1 MGIGVKE
8 PEATPFFD
16 LPAAMVEEL
25 LARSAEMGDRVLQR
39 LSGYAGRR
47 KALRQSLI
55 DRGLLQK
62 KEALPPVA
70 IPTVAAA
77 DGSYA
82 VERLLGV
89 DLLAAA
95 AVAVEGITPPS
106 ETRHWPEPRHRV
118 YLEEAAHDE
127 ASSVFLRAYM
137 LGLELSLAL
146 EAPHQ
151 LVLLDGSITLPVIYW
166 NQALARLRDARLEVA
181 DRFRKELELFLQLYR
196 IVLRPRRSD
205 QQLVAI
211 PKYSTRRELARELGI
226 DVDDRAL
233 ASLALEA
240 GEYTQPLPFE
250 RPSSPWHLGLEG
262 VPKDL
267 QDRLKPLVK
276 EILDSLQE
284 SHVVYFRPR
293 PWLPALRV
301 EMSAAV
307 ARNPQR
313 LAVVLEGLAA
323 QCQVAS
329 MLEPYPLYLADRMVK
344 ALPRSIPAFRQ
355 VATQRVAEKY
365 HGDLGEVYFT
375 LHGYRSESGG

>member
-1 MGIGVKE
+1 MKG
-8 PEATPFFD
+8 PEATPFRD

-25 LARSAEMGDRVLQR
+25 LARSADVGDRVLQR
-39 LSGYAGRR
+39 LSSYTSRR
-47 KALRQSLI
+47 KELRQALS
-55 DRGLLQK
+55 DRGLIQK
-62 KEALPPVA
+62 KEALPPMPS
-70 IPTVAAA
+70 PTVAAA
-77 DGSYA
+77 DGSYT

-118 YLEEAAHDE
+118 YLEEAAHND
-127 ASSVFLRAYM
+127 ASSVLLRAYM
-137 LGLELSLAL
+137 LGLELNLAL

-166 NQALARLRDARLEVA
+166 NQALARLRGARLEVA
-181 DRFRKELELFLQLYR
+181 DRFQKELELFLQLYR
-196 IVLRPRRSD
+196 IVLRPGRSD
-205 QQLVAI
+205 RQLVAI
-211 PKYSTRRELARELGI
+211 PKYSTRRELARELGL

-233 ASLALEA
+233 ASFVLEA
-240 GEYTQPLPFE
+240 GEYTRPLPFE
-250 RPSSPWHLGLEG
+250 HPSSPWHLGIEGLPAELHARLEPLVRDILEG
-262 VPKDL
+262 L
-267 QDRLKPLVK
+267 LG
-276 EILDSLQE
+276 

-301 EMSAAV
+301 EMSAAI
-307 ARNPQR
+307 AQNPQR

-329 MLEPYPLYLADRMVK
+329 MLEPYPLFLADRMVK